1 MWDLRHRAGFLGDD
15 AYNYADPLISVKE
28 EKEEEE
34 KRGDTEDYLGYL
46 VYLSEKAKEEGKV
59 DELPLVPEG
68 VDEDEAKRL
77 AVKGSQEHHLPPPP
91 QAPPR
96 YTSAVIY
103 ATPLLEGVLSIM

>member
-1 MWDLRHRAGFLGDD
+1 VGHQRPR
-15 AYNYADPLISVKE
+15 
-28 EKEEEE
+28 
-34 KRGDTEDYLGYL
+34 KRRRDDTEDYLGYL

-77 AVKGSQEHHLPPPP
+77 AMKASQEHHLPPPP

-103 ATPLLEGVLSIM
+103 ATPLLEGVLSIV